1 MGTPP
6 NRGIRSLHLST
17 RLLHL
22 CAGLILLLSLAV
34 PYRVIAQGGSASLQ
48 GVGEGISGAR
58 IPCARITVL
67 APAPSFRSEE
77 VSDAQGQF
85 IFRMLSPGR
94 SAVSAS
100 APGMTPK
107 TGHS

>member
-34 PYRVIAQGGSASLQ
+34 PYRVIAQDGSASLQ
-48 GVGEGISGAR
+48 GVVEDVSGAR
-58 IPCARITVL
+58 IAGASITVL
-67 APAPSFRSEE
+67 DPARGFRTEA

-85 IFRMLSPGR
+85 VFAMLSPGR
-94 SAVSAS
+94 YD
-100 APGMTPK
+100 MRDRK
-107 TGHS
+107 